1 MSPPQRACH
10 HHHVTSHSNERARL
24 SEYNRWLRVPSP
36 SGVLMRWFL
45 AERGAFFVNGPLLR
59 LPAELNLTGAER
71 LLDIGTGRGALLR
84 LLDRQL
90 AFERDPVGLDFSR
103 PMLRLAADDEASA
116 GRPSALVQASAARLP
131 FADGS
136 FQLVLCGH
144 MLKHLDDDELRDLL
158 DEVYRVLSPG
168 GLALLWDFAPTGLRL
183 LDAFNQLLIASH
195 VKDPYLR
202 STATLMRFADE
213 AGFPFVTDALL
224 RPFLFPPIPRA
235 SVLIGRPPDEVPPPP
250 A

>member
-1 MSPPQRACH
+1 MSRLRARATITP
-10 HHHVTSHSNERARL
+10 VTSHSNERARL

-59 LPAELNLTGAER
+59 LPDDLNLTGAER
-71 LLDIGTGRGALLR
+71 TLDIGTGRGALLR

-90 AFERDPVGLDFSR
+90 PFERDPVGLDFSR
-103 PMLRLAADDEASA
+103 PMLRLAADDEARA
-116 GRPSALVQASAARLP
+116 GRPSALVLGSAARLP
-131 FADGS
+131 FADAS

-144 MLKHLDDDELRDLL
+144 LVKHLDDDGLRDLL

-183 LDAFNQLLIASH
+183 LDAFNRLFITSH
-195 VKDPYLR
+195 VKEPYLR
-202 STATLMRFADE
+202 SAATLMRFADE

-224 RPFLFPPIPRA
+224 RPFLLPPIPRA
-235 SVLIGRPPDEVPPPP
+235 SVLIGRPPEEARGPPG
-250 A
+250 

>member
-1 MSPPQRACH
+1 M
-10 HHHVTSHSNERARL
+10 TSDSHERDRL

-45 AERGAFFVNGPLLR
+45 AERGMFFVNGPLLR
-59 LPAELNLTGAER
+59 LPEELNLTGAER
-71 LLDIGTGRGALLR
+71 ILDVGTGRGALLR

-90 AFERDPVGLDFSR
+90 PFERDPVGLDFSR
-103 PMLRLAADDEASA
+103 PMLKLAGNDEAKT
-116 GRPSALVQASAARLP
+116 GRPSALVQGSATRLP

-144 MLKHLDDDELRDLL
+144 MVKHLEDDGLRDLL
-158 DEVYRVLSPG
+158 DETYRVLSPG
-168 GLALLWDFAPTGLRL
+168 GLALIWDFAPTGLRL
-183 LDAFNQLLIASH
+183 LDAFNRLLIASH
-195 VKDPYLR
+195 VTNPYMR
-202 STATLMRFADE
+202 STASLMRFATE

-235 SVLIGRPPDEVPPPP
+235 SILIGRPPEE

>member
-1 MSPPQRACH
+1 MSRPGERATIAG
-10 HHHVTSHSNERARL
+10 VTSDSHERARL

-45 AERGAFFVNGPLLR
+45 AERGMFLVNGPVLR
-59 LPAELNLTGAER
+59 LPEELNLTGFER
-71 LLDIGTGRGALLR
+71 TLDLGTGRAALLR
-84 LLDRQL
+84 QLDRQIPF
-90 AFERDPVGLDFSR
+90 AQDPVGLDFSR
-103 PMLRLAADDEASA
+103 PMLRLAAEDEARA

-144 MLKHLDDDELRDLL
+144 LVKHLDDDGLRDLL

-168 GLALLWDFAPTGLRL
+168 GLAVLWDFAPTGLRL
-183 LDAFNQLLIASH
+183 LDAFNMLLITSH
-195 VKDPYLR
+195 VKEPFLR
-202 STATLMRFADE
+202 STATLMRFANE

-235 SVLIGRPPDEVPPPP
+235 SVLIGRPPEE

>member
-1 MSPPQRACH
+1 MSRPAGRATIAG
-10 HHHVTSHSNERARL
+10 VTSDSNERARL

-36 SGVLMRWFL
+36 TGVLMRWFL
-45 AERGAFFVNGPLLR
+45 TERGTFLVNGPALR
-59 LPAELNLTGAER
+59 LPEELNLTGFER
-71 LLDIGTGRGALLR
+71 TLDIGAGRAALLR
-84 LLDRQL
+84 QL
-90 AFERDPVGLDFSR
+90 GQQIPFDRDPVGLDFSR
-103 PMLRLAADDEASA
+103 PMLTLAAEDEARA
-116 GRPSALVQASAARLP
+116 GRPNALVQASATRLP

-144 MLKHLDDDELRDLL
+144 LVKHLDADGLRDLL

-183 LDAFNQLLIASH
+183 LDAFNLLCLTSH

-202 STATLMRFADE
+202 STATLMRFATE

-235 SVLIGRPPDEVPPPP
+235 SVLIGRPPEE

>member
-1 MSPPQRACH
+1 M
-10 HHHVTSHSNERARL
+10 TSDSHERARL

-45 AERGAFFVNGPLLR
+45 AERGMFFVNGPLLR
-59 LPAELNLTGAER
+59 LPEELNLTGAER
-71 LLDIGTGRGALLR
+71 VLDVGTGRGALLR

-90 AFERDPVGLDFSR
+90 SFERDPVGIDFSG
-103 PMLRLAADDEASA
+103 PMLKLAAEDEVRAD
-116 GRPSALVQASAARLP
+116 RPSALVQATATRLP
-131 FADGS
+131 FVDGS

-144 MLKHLDDDELRDLL
+144 LVKHLDDDGLRDFL

-168 GLALLWDFAPTGLRL
+168 GLALIWDFAPTGLRL

-195 VKDPYLR
+195 VTDPYMR
-202 STATLMRFADE
+202 TTAALMRFANE

-235 SVLIGRPPDEVPPPP
+235 SILIGRPPEE